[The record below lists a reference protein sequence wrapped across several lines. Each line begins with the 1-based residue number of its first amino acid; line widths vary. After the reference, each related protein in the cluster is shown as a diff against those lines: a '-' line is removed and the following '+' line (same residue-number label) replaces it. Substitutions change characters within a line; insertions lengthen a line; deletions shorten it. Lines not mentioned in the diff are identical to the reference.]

1 MMEDDT
7 SKAKSA
13 ETIAP
18 VPAVVPS
25 KTFRLKLATS
35 LQAQAER
42 TAYHQGVS
50 VTYLITKAIEEKITR
65 FRQNQQARRDR
76 HRVHLVSD
84 V

>member
-1 MMEDDT
+1 MEDKT
-7 SKAKSA
+7 SKAIPT
-13 ETIAP
+13 EPIAP

-42 TAYHQGVS
+42 TAHNQGVS
-50 VTYLITKAIEEKITR
+50 VSYLITKAIEEKIVR
-65 FRQNQQARRDR
+65 FRQIQQSRRDR

-84 V
+84 L